1 MVFLVWCSKDKLL
14 LNVIPRFCATD
25 LLRQSEQYY
34 HTEESNT
41 YTYAYVVVMD
51 FTFQPSNEQIRN
63 HMDLNSFSH
72 LSFHLVEQVRYLEA
86 AWGTTAASWHSN
98 EPVEVVK
105 HLTRRPPGHLHVEVF
120 PGGHIGRL
128 AQGRPSSAGGIFYF
142 LFFAIYLGPWV
153 PPQIVRDSQRGRC
166 LVYFC
171 YTAKIK

>member
-86 AWGTTAASWHSN
+86 AWGTTAAS
-98 EPVEVVK
+98 
-105 HLTRRPPGHLHVEVF
+105 
-120 PGGHIGRL
+120 
-128 AQGRPSSAGGIFYF
+128 
-142 LFFAIYLGPWV
+142 
-153 PPQIVRDSQRGRC
+153 
-166 LVYFC
+166 
-171 YTAKIK
+171 